1 MSNINPRLQDVRI
14 SRVIINQWMRG
25 EITLPMYVVMSLL
38 YRFCDWKT
46 GIVGHT
52 SAGAL
57 VIASQRAFKETTIQ
71 KAMLALEK
79 MGWITRQNTFG
90 STKWYAVKIH
100 NFKRVSDAGKIVTLN
115 PKPITGCS
123 ELDEYDLRGQCGE
136 DNPEQCGESA
146 DNTSVNTSVK
156 GSSVET
162 TVNLAL
168 LLSAKLV
175 GTLGTKWYVG
185 KSADEA
191 IADYPSKADLI
202 DDLYGNPNRVP
213 HYELWKKINILL
225 AQTPAFEVETD

>member
-1 MSNINPRLQDVRI
+1 M
-14 SRVIINQWMRG
+14 
-25 EITLPMYVVMSLL
+25 
-38 YRFCDWKT
+38 
-46 GIVGHT
+46 
-52 SAGAL
+52 
-57 VIASQRAFKETTIQ
+57 
-71 KAMLALEK
+71 
-79 MGWITRQNTFG
+79 
-90 STKWYAVKIH
+90 
-100 NFKRVSDAGKIVTLN
+100 LN

-123 ELDEYDLRGQCGE
+123 ELDEYLGGE
-136 DNPEQCGESA
+136 THGETHGEVGGETH

-175 GTLGTKWYVG
+175 GTQGTNWYVG

-225 AQTPAFEVETD
+225 AQTPAFEVEGD